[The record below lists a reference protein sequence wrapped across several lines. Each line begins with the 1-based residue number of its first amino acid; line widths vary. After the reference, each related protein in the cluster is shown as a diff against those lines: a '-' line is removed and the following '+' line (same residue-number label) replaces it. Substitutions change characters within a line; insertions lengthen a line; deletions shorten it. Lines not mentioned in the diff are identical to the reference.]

1 MDPKPERQDG
11 PPSPDEP
18 PHTDAPAHEEEAA
31 HRDAPAHPEESALPA
46 ESPLP
51 AEPARPGA
59 GLSLFG
65 PRGGEEDAA
74 DGPGEEDGP
83 EPPARRRRTRRVLLW
98 TLCALLVLAL
108 GAGGTVYWVAQ
119 HYASS
124 VTRIPDAFPTAPES
138 AQPQPVP
145 ASGLNLLLVGLDARS
160 DVPTTGSAARAP
172 AWRAGAARS
181 DTMMLL
187 HLSEDRRSASLVSLP
202 RDTWTDVP
210 GHGRAKLNAA
220 YSWGGPALMTETV
233 QNLTGIR
240 IDHLAVID
248 WNGFRALTDAVGGVD
263 ITIPRTIEA
272 VGEARAWEAGT
283 HHMDGAQALLYVRE
297 RYGLPGG
304 DLDRTKRQQNFL
316 RSLMLRIMDSGT
328 LTSPSR
334 LGGLLQ
340 SVGEVVSV
348 DDRLSNTDL
357 FQLAWSLRSLRPDD
371 VRFMNAPFGGFDTR
385 DGQSV
390 VLLDERPAA
399 QLWEAMRNDRMP
411 QYFRD
416 HRAGDTL
423 GTDVD

>member
-1 MDPKPERQDG
+1 MEPE
-11 PPSPDEP
+11 DEQ
-18 PHTDAPAHEEEAA
+18 
-31 HRDAPAHPEESALPA
+31 SG
-46 ESPLP
+46 
-51 AEPARPGA
+51 EPAQRPVPS
-59 GLSLFG
+59 GLSLFEPADG
-65 PRGGEEDAA
+65 VQEPPPDASGSAEGAVDAGEERAPDR
-74 DGPGEEDGP
+74 

-98 TLCALLVLAL
+98 TLSALLAL
-108 GAGGTVYWVAQ
+108 VVGGCGALWWTAE

-124 VTRIPDAFPTAPES
+124 VHRIPDAFPTAPES
-138 AQPQPVP
+138 AQPKPVP
-145 ASGLNLLLVGLDARS
+145 GSGLNLLLVGLDARS
-160 DVPTTGSAARAP
+160 DTPTTGSAAKAP
-172 AWRAGAARS
+172 AWQAGAARS

-187 HLSEDRRSASLVSLP
+187 HLSDDRSSATLVSLP
-202 RDTWTDVP
+202 RDTWVPVP
-210 GHGRAKLNAA
+210 GHGEAKLNAA

-263 ITIPRTIEA
+263 ITVPRTIEG

-283 HHMDGAQALLYVRE
+283 HHMDGATALLYVRE

-316 RSLMLRIMDSGT
+316 RALMLKVMDSGT

-334 LGGLLQ
+334 LGGLLGT
-340 SVGEVVSV
+340 VGEVVSV

-357 FQLAWSLRSLRPDD
+357 FQLAWGLRSLRADN
-371 VRFMNAPFGGFDTR
+371 VRFMNAPFGGFATR
-385 DGQSV
+385 GEQSV
-390 VLLDERPAA
+390 VLLADRPAA
-399 QLWEAMRNDRMP
+399 QLWEAIRNDRTD
-411 QYFRD
+411 QYFQE